1 MAVQRWKW
9 DTVPSRAELRREWG
23 AKGFSCEVWVDRPG
37 RKWLNFV
44 HDMDELV
51 LVIRGIIRL
60 EVEGDVVELHP
71 GDEALIPAHANH
83 SVYNI
88 GGTEVLW
95 YFGYHSG

>member
-1 MAVQRWKW
+1 
-9 DTVPSRAELRREWG
+9 
-23 AKGFSCEVWVDRPG
+23 
-37 RKWLNFV
+37 
-44 HDMDELV
+44 MDELV